1 MAEETPGS
9 GATSFGTIEAAEM
22 ISLGAKLA
30 QHARFQ
36 PNAPAVSSGE
46 TTLTYAQL
54 HRRTNRLARGLAALG
69 VKHGDLVTLGLPN
82 GIGFVEACYAIWK
95 LGATPQPVS
104 FRLPKGE
111 LEAIIELAQT
121 PIVIADFQHQI
132 DRPLVTVADIAA
144 HASQGGADDDS
155 DLPDATAPISKAPT
169 SGGSTG
175 RPKLILAGQP
185 GVTLKETP
193 EIGGW
198 RLKADSIAVLP
209 APLYHNAGFGMM
221 MAAMSQGCHLVV
233 MPRFDP
239 EATLA
244 EIEKRRATW
253 VYVVPTMM
261 NRIWH
266 LPDATRE
273 KYDLSSLETLWHL
286 AAPCP
291 AFLKEAFIR
300 WIGPEVVMELYA
312 GTEAQAVTII
322 SGAEWLEHR
331 GSVGKVTLGEMKAVG
346 EDGRDLPPR
355 EVGEIYMRRPEGAP
369 PTYQYRGAVA
379 KVMDGGWESLGDI
392 GWFDE
397 DGYLY
402 LADRRTDMIL
412 VGGSNVYPAEIEAA
426 LEEHPQ
432 VQSVAVI
439 GLPDDDL
446 GNRIHAIVQA
456 KGTVTPDDLKA
467 HLADLL
473 VSYKQPRSYEFV
485 DEPLRDDAGKVRRS
499 ALRDAR
505 LKVDLEP

>member
-1 MAEETPGS
+1 
-9 GATSFGTIEAAEM
+9 
-22 ISLGAKLA
+22 
-30 QHARFQ
+30 
-36 PNAPAVSSGE
+36 V
-46 TTLTYAQL
+46 
-54 HRRTNRLARGLAALG
+54 
-69 VKHGDLVTLGLPN
+69 
-82 GIGFVEACYAIWK
+82 
-95 LGATPQPVS
+95 
-104 FRLPKGE
+104 
-111 LEAIIELAQT
+111 
-121 PIVIADFQHQI
+121 VIADFKHDI

-144 HASQGGADDDS
+144 HAGKGGSDDDS

-193 EIGGW
+193 EVGGW
-198 RLKADSIAVLP
+198 RLTPDDIAVLP

-221 MAAMSQGCHLVV
+221 MAAMSMGCHLVV

-239 EATLA
+239 EGVLA
-244 EIEKRRATW
+244 EIEARKATW
-253 VYVVPTMM
+253 VYLVPTMM
-261 NRIWH
+261 NRIWR
-266 LPDATRE
+266 LPDADRARH
-273 KYDLSSLETLWHL
+273 DISSLNTLWHL

-291 AFLKEAFIR
+291 PFLKEAFIR
-300 WIGPEVVMELYA
+300 WIGPEKVMELYA

-331 GSVGKVTLGEMKAVG
+331 GSVGKVSVGEMKAVG
-346 EDGRDLPPR
+346 DDGRDLGPR
-355 EVGEIYMRRPEGAP
+355 EVGEIYMRRPEGTP
-369 PTYQYRGAVA
+369 PTYQYRGATA
-379 KVMDGGWESLGDI
+379 KVMEGGWESLGDI

-426 LEEHPQ
+426 LEEHPA

-439 GLPDDDL
+439 GLPDDDF
-446 GNRIHAIVQA
+446 GATVHAIVQVA
-456 KGTVTPDDLKA
+456 GGLGGTLTPEDLKA
-467 HLADLL
+467 HLADRL

-485 DEPLRDDAGKVRRS
+485 DEPLRDDAGKVRRT

-505 LKVDLEP
+505 IKKDETV

>member
-1 MAEETPGS
+1 MS
-9 GATSFGTIEAAEM
+9 DEM
-22 ISLGAKLA
+22 ISLGAKLK
-30 QHARFQ
+30 QHATFQ
-36 PNAPAVSSGE
+36 PNAPAVTSGD
-46 TTLTYAQL
+46 TTLTYAEL
-54 HRRTNRLARGLAALG
+54 HKRTNRLARGLAALG

-111 LEAIIELAQT
+111 LEAIMELAKT
-121 PIVIADFQHQI
+121 PVVIADFKHEI

-144 HASQGGADDDS
+144 KASDDG
-155 DLPDATAPISKAPT
+155 DLPDATAPVSKAPT

-185 GVTLKETP
+185 GVTAKETP
-193 EIGGW
+193 EVGGW
-198 RLKADSIAVLP
+198 RLKPDTIAVLP

-221 MAAMSQGCHLVV
+221 MAAMAIGCHLVV

-239 EATLA
+239 EGTLA
-244 EIEKRRATW
+244 EIEKRKATW
-253 VYVVPTMM
+253 VYLVPTMM

-266 LPDATRE
+266 LDDEVRAR
-273 KYDLSSLETLWHL
+273 YDVSSLETLWHL

-300 WIGPEVVMELYA
+300 WIGPEKVMELYA

-331 GSVGKVTLGEMKAVG
+331 GSVGKVTVGEMKAVG
-346 EDGRDLPPR
+346 EDGQDLPPR
-355 EVGEIYMRRPEGAP
+355 EVGEIYMRRPEGTP
-369 PTYQYRGAVA
+369 PSYKYVGATA
-379 KVMDGGWESLGDI
+379 KVLPGGWESLGDI

-426 LEEHPQ
+426 LEEHPA

-439 GLPDDDL
+439 GLPDNDL
-446 GNRIHAIVQA
+446 GNVVHAIVQA
-456 KGTVTPDDLKA
+456 RGALTPDDLRA
-467 HLADLL
+467 HLADRL
-473 VSYKQPRSYEFV
+473 VTYKQPRSYEFV

-505 LKVDLEP
+505 LKKDEPA

>member
-1 MAEETPGS
+1 
-9 GATSFGTIEAAEM
+9 M
-22 ISLGAKLA
+22 ISLGAKLR
-30 QHARFQ
+30 QHATFQ
-36 PNAPAVSSGE
+36 PNAPAVSCGPAS
-46 TTLTYAQL
+46 LTYAEL
-54 HRRTNRLARGLAALG
+54 HRRTNRLARGLQALG

-82 GIGFVEACYAIWK
+82 GVGFVEACYAIWK

-111 LEAIIELAQT
+111 LEAIVELART
-121 PIVIADFQHQI
+121 PIVIADFKHEI
-132 DRPLVTVADIAA
+132 DRPLVTVDDIAA
-144 HASQGGADDDS
+144 RSSDDR

-185 GVTLKETP
+185 GVTTKETP

-198 RLKADSIAVLP
+198 RLTPNSIAVLP

-221 MAAMSQGCHLVV
+221 MSAISQGCHLVV

-244 EIEKRRATW
+244 EIEARKATW

-261 NRIWH
+261 NRIWR
-266 LPDATRE
+266 LPDAVRE
-273 KYDLSSLETLWHL
+273 RYDVSSLETLWHL

-300 WIGPEVVMELYA
+300 WIGPDKVMELYA
-312 GTEAQAVTII
+312 GTEAQAITVIT
-322 SGAEWLEHR
+322 GAEWLEHR
-331 GSVGKVTLGEMKAVG
+331 GSVGRVMMGEMKAVG
-346 EDGRDLPPR
+346 EDGRDLPPG

-369 PTYQYRGAVA
+369 PTYKYLGATA
-379 KVMDGGWESLGDI
+379 KAIEGGWESLGDI
-392 GWFDE
+392 GWFDAE
-397 DGYLY
+397 GYLY

-446 GNRIHAIVQA
+446 GNIIHAIVQT
-456 KGTVTPDDLKA
+456 KGTVSPEDLKA
-467 HLADLL
+467 HLADRL
-473 VSYKQPRSYEFV
+473 VSYKQPRTYEFV

-505 LKVDLEP
+505 LKTEEA

>member
-1 MAEETPGS
+1 MAEEKTTTQQT
-9 GATSFGTIEAAEM
+9 AFGTYEATEM

-36 PNAPAVSSGE
+36 PNAPAVSCGPE
-46 TTLTYAQL
+46 TLSYVQM
-54 HRRTNRLARGLAALG
+54 HRRTNRLARGLTALG
-69 VKHGDLVTLGLPN
+69 VKHGDLVTVGLPN
-82 GIGFVEACYAIWK
+82 GVGFVEACYAIWK

-111 LEAIIELAQT
+111 LEQIMELAQT
-121 PIVIADFQHQI
+121 PIVIADFAHEI
-132 DRPLVTVADIAA
+132 DRPLVGIAEIAA
-144 HASQGGADDDS
+144 LSDDDS

-175 RPKLILAGQP
+175 RPKLSLAGQP

-198 RLKADSIAVLP
+198 RLKPDSIAVLP

-221 MAAMSQGCHLVV
+221 MAAIGQGCHLVV

-244 EIEKRRATW
+244 EIEARKATW

-261 NRIWH
+261 NRIWR

-273 KYDLSSLETLWHL
+273 RYDLSSLETLWHL

-331 GSVGKVTLGEMKAVG
+331 GSVGKVTVGEMKAVG

-355 EVGEIYMRRPEGAP
+355 EVGEIYMRRPEGTP
-369 PTYQYRGAVA
+369 PTYEYRGATA
-379 KVMDGGWESLGDI
+379 KVMEGGWESLGDI

-426 LEEHPQ
+426 LEEHPA

-439 GLPDDDL
+439 GLPDEDL

-456 KGTVTPDDLKA
+456 KGTVTPEDLKA
-467 HLADLL
+467 HLAERL

-505 LKVDLEP
+505 IKKEDA

>member
-1 MAEETPGS
+1 
-9 GATSFGTIEAAEM
+9 M

-30 QHARFQ
+30 QHATFQ
-36 PNAPAVSSGE
+36 PNAPAVSGGE
-46 TTLTYAQL
+46 TTLTYAEL

-82 GIGFVEACYAIWK
+82 SVGFVEACWAIWK

-104 FRLPKGE
+104 FRLPKAE
-111 LEAIIELAQT
+111 LEAIVELANT
-121 PIVIADFQHQI
+121 PVVIADFKHRI

-144 HASQGGADDDS
+144 KALEECGGDDS
-155 DLPDATAPISKAPT
+155 DLPDAVAPVSKAPT

-185 GVTLKETP
+185 GLTPKETP

-198 RLKADSIAVLP
+198 RLKPDSIAVLP

-221 MAAMSQGCHLVV
+221 MAAISQGCHLVV
-233 MPRFDP
+233 MPKFDP

-244 EIEKRRATW
+244 EIEKRKATW

-266 LPDATRE
+266 LPDAARE

-291 AFLKEAFIR
+291 AFLKEAFIH
-300 WIGPEVVMELYA
+300 WIGPDKVLELYA

-322 SGAEWLEHR
+322 TGAEWLEHR
-331 GSVGKVTLGEMKAVG
+331 GSVGRVTIGEMKAVG
-346 EDGRDLPPR
+346 EDGRDLGPR

-369 PTYQYRGAVA
+369 PTYQYVGATA
-379 KVMDGGWESLGDI
+379 KVMEGGWESLGDI

-412 VGGSNVYPAEIEAA
+412 VGGSNVYPAEVEAA
-426 LEEHPQ
+426 LEEHPA

-439 GLPDDDL
+439 GLPNDDF
-446 GNRIHAIVQA
+446 GATVHAIVQVA
-456 KGTVTPDDLKA
+456 KGLEGQVGEDDLRA
-467 HLADLL
+467 HLSERL

-485 DEPLRDDAGKVRRS
+485 DEPLRDDAGKVRRT

-505 LKVDLEP
+505 VRKEPA

>member
-1 MAEETPGS
+1 MAEETTQPA
-9 GATSFGTIEAAEM
+9 ATSFGTIEAAEM

-46 TTLTYAQL
+46 TTLTYAEL
-54 HRRTNRLARGLAALG
+54 HRRTNRLARGLQALG

-82 GIGFVEACYAIWK
+82 GVGFVEACYAIWK

-111 LEAIIELAQT
+111 LEAIMELAAT

-144 HASQGGADDDS
+144 KSDDDR

-198 RLKADSIAVLP
+198 RLKPDSIAVLP

-221 MAAMSQGCHLVV
+221 MAAISQGCHLVV

-331 GSVGKVTLGEMKAVG
+331 GSVGKVTVGEMKAVG

-369 PTYQYRGAVA
+369 PTYQYRGATA

-426 LEEHPQ
+426 LEEHPA

-456 KGTVTPDDLKA
+456 KGEVTPEDLKA
-467 HLADLL
+467 HLADRL

-505 LKVDLEP
+505 LKTETVA

>member
-1 MAEETPGS
+1 MAEEKTDA
-9 GATSFGTIEAAEM
+9 GAASFGTTTAAEM
-22 ISLGAKLA
+22 ISLGAKLK
-30 QHARFQ
+30 QHATVQ

-46 TTLTYAQL
+46 TTLSYVEL
-54 HRRTNRLARGLAALG
+54 HRRTNRLARGLQALG

-82 GIGFVEACYAIWK
+82 GVGFVEACYAIWK

-121 PIVIADFQHQI
+121 PIIIADFKHDI

-144 HASQGGADDDS
+144 KSDDDS

-185 GVTLKETP
+185 GVTTKETP

-221 MAAMSQGCHLVV
+221 MSAISMGCHLVV

-261 NRIWH
+261 NRIWR
-266 LPDATRE
+266 LPDAVRE
-273 KYDLSSLETLWHL
+273 KYDLSSLQTLWHL

-331 GSVGKVTLGEMKAVG
+331 GSVGKVTVGEMKAVG

-369 PTYQYRGAVA
+369 PTYQYRGATA
-379 KVMDGGWESLGDI
+379 KVMAGGWESLGDI

-446 GNRIHAIVQA
+446 GNRIHAIVQVA
-456 KGTVTPDDLKA
+456 GGLGRALTPDDLKA

-505 LKVDLEP
+505 LKTEEAA